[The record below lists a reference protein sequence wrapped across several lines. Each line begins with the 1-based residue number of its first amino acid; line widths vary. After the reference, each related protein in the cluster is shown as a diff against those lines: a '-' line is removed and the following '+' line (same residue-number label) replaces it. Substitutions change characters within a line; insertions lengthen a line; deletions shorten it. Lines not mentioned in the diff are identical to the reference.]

1 MNHSFDI
8 AHACAYGIHE
18 AILIQNLQFWIVK
31 NRANGRHEHG
41 GRTWTYSSVNAFT
54 ELFPYMSTS
63 AMRRTL
69 LSLQTQG
76 VILTGN
82 YNSNQYDRTSWFA
95 FADEAVFLPA
105 FAHLSKTTNGA
116 GEGDNSIC
124 RKRQMEL
131 SKTTDGV
138 AETDKSHTDVRK
150 DVKKDGGG
158 EGTDP
163 SPPPPAFSKQPTAEQ
178 PDSRLTKKD
187 QQPTANSQQPTT
199 EQPTTEQPTANSQQS
214 TMLQALI
221 DAVDVQRIAN
231 RKKPLNKLDIKKIE
245 QEAKAAGI
253 DAAAALNWVLESP
266 TRNFFKFDYYTPAA
280 AAEAP
285 PVAPVAPPPEP
296 LSQEEQ
302 EQRKAARI
310 AAAAAEAEE
319 EERLSGIWDYNK
331 KLVGPKWAIDL
342 VNDYLSGKLDID
354 NSSIKRFDA
363 CKILG
368 VKEKALLAA
377 HNDACAA
384 IEVMAENNDI
394 FCDEDA

>member
-1 MNHSFDI
+1 
-8 AHACAYGIHE
+8 
-18 AILIQNLQFWIVK
+18 
-31 NRANGRHEHG
+31 
-41 GRTWTYSSVNAFT
+41 
-54 ELFPYMSTS
+54 
-63 AMRRTL
+63 
-69 LSLQTQG
+69 
-76 VILTGN
+76 
-82 YNSNQYDRTSWFA
+82 
-95 FADEAVFLPA
+95 
-105 FAHLSKTTNGA
+105 
-116 GEGDNSIC
+116 
-124 RKRQMEL
+124 
-131 SKTTDGV
+131 
-138 AETDKSHTDVRK
+138 
-150 DVKKDGGG
+150 
-158 EGTDP
+158 
-163 SPPPPAFSKQPTAEQ
+163 
-178 PDSRLTKKD
+178 
-187 QQPTANSQQPTT
+187 
-199 EQPTTEQPTANSQQS
+199 
-214 TMLQALI
+214 MLQALI
-221 DAVDVQRIAN
+221 DAVDVQRVAN
-231 RKKPLNKLDIKKIE
+231 SKKPLTKLDIKKIE

-253 DAAAALNWVLESP
+253 DAAAALSWVLESP

-296 LSQEEQ
+296 LSKEEQ
-302 EQRKAARI
+302 EQRKAARA

-319 EERLSGIWDYNK
+319 DERLSGIWDYNK